1 MKAASAG
8 NANNGMLRRSFLVLS
23 VVAFV
28 GCSSHTP
35 YSTRVGLLDPGSA
48 LTVVVSSANVNVYK
62 PAEGQASDQYTV
74 SATALENTNPPA
86 PAIEHAGNGVVVRA
100 TDPLYGLLVRLPDR
114 VNLVVQSNKGN
125 VNVTDVHGS
134 VDVRAGDGNVRI
146 MVPGVAQA
154 QTTTGDIDATIGATQ
169 WSGTLKFVA
178 NAGDVTVFVPEIA
191 KFHVRLH
198 TDDGTIFTDF
208 GLHGTSVGNNET
220 IDAPVNGGGSYGVDI
235 ESHRGTVRL
244 LRLTPQA

>member
-1 MKAASAG
+1 
-8 NANNGMLRRSFLVLS
+8 
-23 VVAFV
+23 
-28 GCSSHTP
+28 
-35 YSTRVGLLDPGSA
+35 
-48 LTVVVSSANVNVYK
+48 
-62 PAEGQASDQYTV
+62 
-74 SATALENTNPPA
+74 
-86 PAIEHAGNGVVVRA
+86 
-100 TDPLYGLLVRLPDR
+100 
-114 VNLVVQSNKGN
+114 
-125 VNVTDVHGS
+125 
-134 VDVRAGDGNVRI
+134 
-146 MVPGVAQA
+146 
-154 QTTTGDIDATIGATQ
+154 
-169 WSGTLKFVA
+169 A